1 MSGSNIPLFHSSIY
15 KGMINKV
22 ILSPP
27 NLQGVQ
33 QMKYT

>member
-1 MSGSNIPLFHSSIY
+1 MSECNIPLFHSGVY
-15 KGMINKV
+15 KGMINKA
-22 ILSPP
+22 ILSQ